1 MRRPDFLSA
10 AGIGLLLALAAGLGF
25 AALTPV
31 LAPTAALRVLI
42 SALGL
47 LYLLWLLRGSERRA
61 GRLTAVAAWLLLSAV
76 SWLAA
81 PSVLTALILHVALL
95 WLLRSL
101 VRYRST
107 LPALLDLGVS
117 VGAVAAAA
125 GAAGHTG
132 SLFLSAWSFFLVQ
145 AFAVVIPARLPRSH
159 RDGRGGER
167 GHDHDHGD
175 ECSRVDDDGF
185 EQARRRADAAFR
197 QLITHY

>member
-10 AGIGLLLALAAGLGF
+10 AGMGLLLALAAGLGF
-25 AALTPV
+25 AALTPL
-31 LAPTAALRVLI
+31 LAPAAALRVLI

-47 LYLLWLLRGSERRA
+47 LYLLWLLSGTERRA

-132 SLFLSAWSFFLVQ
+132 SLFLTAWSFFLVQ
-145 AFAVVIPARLPRSH
+145 AFAVAIPARLPRRR

-167 GHDHDHGD
+167 GHDDHGD
-175 ECSRVDDDGF
+175 ECSQVDDDGF